1 MSSKLIPIKD
11 QAALVLEDGKI
22 YKIQHRRQR
31 KILSCVPCHKRKIK
45 CTREQPSCS
54 KCLKRN
60 WDCSYFLND
69 RVSRGGQ
76 PTAETRTEGS
86 AQLPTNIVS
95 GKHDPQ
101 KKKQL
106 LMAIEKA
113 KSMINDERNLLELNR
128 KQKRE
133 YPRRKQAWETD
144 QPVSGTV
151 TPSGGHNQ
159 HEYPVA
165 SVTSGTSQSTPTI
178 SPPMS
183 YSSMQD
189 SPRPL
194 SGENSLPMYLPTR
207 QRAVELFEVYR
218 NTVHPIIPL
227 LDFSKFMSDQE
238 TFWNEVDQGESGNTD
253 FLLILFPV
261 LYAASKSQFHQC
273 NDNDALFQEMASFL
287 EATNVLY
294 GIHDFPNNFT
304 MQMITGSVLINSII
318 ENPSVTTIAQL
329 SRLAQRAMLSRD
341 PASYH
346 QITDLGLIQCRRI
359 LFWQIFQL
367 DTMTSLYDN
376 LPPLIKVDDFDTALP
391 AEVVRGELD
400 PSLCLLNA
408 KYRFVLLLNELCS
421 LTNRGTFQGLKER
434 IVDLHVC
441 CMGSALSLRNYNK
454 ENGRLTTS
462 DAKFI
467 DWAVFMLNTFADRA
481 CLLLHLNIIKTSL
494 PILMKRRRI
503 WKKELDSK
511 PGAPSDPISESG
523 YGQNFLTIQA
533 ILNDSGNLTLD
544 HALMGLGDSNSA
556 GLVYDYEDLTNNLI
570 PASLHYLDEF
580 LKYHSDDTYSCYNWE
595 LLVGNMPINAITFS
609 LKTLALDLNR
619 AQQMGEVLILQNDL
633 RYILLSKAI
642 PVAEM
647 KVDPKTA
654 VCKNCFQLIMLLFR
668 LIIVKYG
675 KAMQLLS
682 DNQLDASKMFYS
694 KYDVG
699 NALLT
704 SDRSGVVPQPSV
716 GPMSGSHGSERH
728 SQALNGSPADV
739 DSSRDANR
747 ILSITSIINSE
758 DLFNDGFSFSGNLI
772 YNNNALD
779 TSYTTSCAQI
789 APRIMRTLS
798 SAPQNQ
804 SGAPNFGEAGP
815 QPSQPAEG
823 EANVSTANVY
833 FNPYVHNMPLSP
845 TPALA
850 PLPAM
855 ATDYATAN
863 ALYGNGKPAFQ
874 SAGAVSN
881 ESGSVGRTEP
891 EVQPQPEIEWIRQEV
906 QRHIL
911 LLNSDTGEMETIG
924 TGDEYYREFENALLE
939 IICGILSG

>member
-1 MSSKLIPIKD
+1 MEVKVENSDPE
-11 QAALVLEDGKI
+11 VLANKANGT
-22 YKIQHRRQR
+22 
-31 KILSCVPCHKRKIK
+31 S
-45 CTREQPSCS
+45 
-54 KCLKRN
+54 
-60 WDCSYFLND
+60 
-69 RVSRGGQ
+69 
-76 PTAETRTEGS
+76 
-86 AQLPTNIVS
+86 
-95 GKHDPQ
+95 DPL

-113 KSMINDERNLLELNR
+113 KSMLDDEKSLLELNR
-128 KQKRE
+128 KQKRDAA
-133 YPRRKQAWETD
+133 RRRSGWEHEN
-144 QPVSGTV
+144 PAN
-151 TPSGGHNQ
+151 GGISSMR
-159 HEYPVA
+159 A
-165 SVTSGTSQSTPTI
+165 SQEFASNSATESTSHSTPTM
-178 SPPMS
+178 SPPVS
-183 YSSMQD
+183 FTSVPE
-189 SPRPL
+189 SPRP
-194 SGENSLPMYLPTR
+194 STWRSTLPMYLPTP
-207 QRAVELFEVYR
+207 QRGMELFDIYK

-227 LDFSKFMSDQE
+227 LDLTEFCRDQE
-238 TFWNEVDQGESGNTD
+238 QFWKSHERGESTDTD
-253 FLLILFPV
+253 FLLLLFPV

-273 NDNDALFQEMASFL
+273 NNNDALFQEMSGFL

-294 GIHDFPNNFT
+294 GVHDFPNNFNFK
-304 MQMITGSVLINSII
+304 MVMGSVLINSII

-346 QITDLGLIQCRRI
+346 QITNLNLIQCRRI

-391 AEVVRGELD
+391 SEVVQGELD

-408 KYRFVLLLNELCS
+408 KYRFLLLLNELCS

-441 CMGSALSLRNYNK
+441 CMGSALSLRSYNK
-454 ENGRLTTS
+454 QIGQLSTH
-462 DAKFI
+462 DVKFI

-503 WKKELDSK
+503 WKREISSK
-511 PGAPSDPISESG
+511 PGVASDPITDSG
-523 YGQNFLTIQA
+523 YGKNFLTIQA
-533 ILNDSGNLTLD
+533 FLNDSGNLTLD
-544 HALMGLGDSNSA
+544 HALMDGLDDTNSS

-619 AQQMGEVLILQNDL
+619 AQQMGQVLILQNDL

-675 KAMQLLS
+675 NGLNVLNA
-682 DNQLDASKMFYS
+682 NPADAPKIFHS

-699 NALLT
+699 QAILNN
-704 SDRSGVVPQPSV
+704 DRSGVIPQPSV
-716 GPMSGSHGSERH
+716 GSLSGHNGTPRD
-728 SQALNGSPADV
+728 SQDMGANPVDV
-739 DSSRDANR
+739 DSSRGTNR
-747 ILSITSIINSE
+747 ILSITSIINSDE
-758 DLFNDGFSFSGNLI
+758 FFNDGFSFSGNLI
-772 YNNNALD
+772 YNSNALEN
-779 TSYTTSCAQI
+779 SYTSSCAQI

-804 SGAPNFGEAGP
+804 PMLPVYSESGTQSGQSVDNEGNVAINNF
-815 QPSQPAEG
+815 
-823 EANVSTANVY
+823 Y
-833 FNPYVHNMPLSP
+833 FNPYVRDLPLSP
-845 TPALA
+845 SLATVPTPGLSADYSNPSSVYGASKSNLA
-850 PLPAM
+850 
-855 ATDYATAN
+855 TTGVDTG
-863 ALYGNGKPAFQ
+863 GN
-874 SAGAVSN
+874 
-881 ESGSVGRTEP
+881 SGTGLGGGDSQP
-891 EVQPQPEIEWIRQEV
+891 QPQPEIDYIRQEV
-906 QRHIL
+906 QRYIL
-911 LLNSDTGEMETIG
+911 LLNRDTGEMETIG

-939 IICGILSG
+939 IICGILSC